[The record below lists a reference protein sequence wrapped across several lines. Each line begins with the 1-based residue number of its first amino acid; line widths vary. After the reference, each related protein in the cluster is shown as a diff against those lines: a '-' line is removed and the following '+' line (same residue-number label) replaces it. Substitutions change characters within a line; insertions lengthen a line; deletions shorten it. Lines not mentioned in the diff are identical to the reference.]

1 MKGKMNL
8 KWAIIDS
15 GIASIWAFLLGYIIS
30 AVSTSYLYGQPMI
43 GVFPIYSNIIE
54 FGVLVIATFLG
65 VVTTEELL
73 GKELYEEHEVSLG
86 AGILGILGVLTVG
99 LGVPPFNVR
108 PLPAAIA
115 STVFVEMLVINVF
128 ALAFSKEI

>member
-73 GKELYEEHEVSLG
+73 GKDFMRNTKCHSVRGFLG
-86 AGILGILGVLTVG
+86 YSAYL
-99 LGVPPFNVR
+99 
-108 PLPAAIA
+108 PLDWGYHRL
-115 STVFVEMLVINVF
+115 M
-128 ALAFSKEI
+128 